1 MVCHKLE
8 DVSKPVVG
16 AGSADSY
23 RPQDDKD
30 SENQTTGIKPSPL
43 KIAASAPGR
52 EFNTNSNH
60 TGKGAKTNW
69 LEILATNPKFVF
81 KLMLMWHGLRNGHL
95 GVRRIYT
102 PIVYKWLCSFL

>member
-16 AGSADSY
+16 AGSADSC

-43 KIAASAPGR
+43 KTAASAPCR

-60 TGKGAKTNW
+60 TGKSAESN
-69 LEILATNPKFVF
+69 
-81 KLMLMWHGLRNGHL
+81 
-95 GVRRIYT
+95 
-102 PIVYKWLCSFL
+102 